1 MDIKDHIIVG
11 VQFKQTPN
19 IHGSKIVGPK
29 FLIIHYSASGDTAGT
44 VRWLTNPASNVSAHV
59 VIGRGGEVV
68 QLASF
73 DQRCKHCGE
82 SAWNGDTHLNFSS
95 IGIELVNWGP
105 VEINKDGNL
114 TAPNGPGFR
123 SKWGQEVPAD
133 QVEQATHKNETKPRY
148 WQKFTP
154 AQLAK
159 CAEVSRAILQAY
171 PSIED
176 VLGHDDIAIP
186 KGRKSDPGPLFPWD
200 SFLVE
205 CGWNDAP
212 APIQAITTIEN
223 LTAEITPEGL
233 TYFTVS
239 DSEGDV
245 TATLTTDEARA
256 LRDWLTENLKG

>member
-44 VRWLTNPASNVSAHV
+44 VRWLTKRGSNASAHI
-59 VIGRGGEVV
+59 VIGRAGEVW

-73 DQRCKHCGE
+73 DQRAWHCGE
-82 SAWNGDTHLNFSS
+82 SEWNGQKFLNGCS

-105 VEINKDGNL
+105 VELDKDGK
-114 TAPNGPGFR
+114 TFR
-123 SKWGQEVPAD
+123 SRWGQVVPAD
-133 QVEQATHKNETKPRY
+133 EVEQATHKNESSPRY
-148 WQKFTP
+148 WHKYTP
-154 AQLAK
+154 EQLAK
-159 CAEVSRAILQAY
+159 GADVARAILQAY
-171 PSIED
+171 PSIEMI
-176 VLGHDDIAIP
+176 LGHDDIAP
-186 KGRKSDPGPLFPWD
+186 GRKIDPGPLFPMNQ
-200 SFLVE
+200 FLID
-205 CGWNDAP
+205 CGFMDAP

-256 LRDWLTENLKG
+256 LRDWLTENLKA